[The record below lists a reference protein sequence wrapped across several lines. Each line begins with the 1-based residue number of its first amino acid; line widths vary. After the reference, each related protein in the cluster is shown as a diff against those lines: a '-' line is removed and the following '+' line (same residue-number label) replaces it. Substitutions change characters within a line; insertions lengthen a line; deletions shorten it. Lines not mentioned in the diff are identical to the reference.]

1 MFNSNLGDPLVYWL
15 FRILLL
21 IVLAYSG
28 YLISRLKEKEMK
40 LYWSLSIAPI
50 ILFSLFYGLRWMRGA
65 DYMHYVQDVEQGS
78 KSYYINDETEI
89 VYRWWCDL
97 CANLHI
103 APEVVFTIYAAL
115 FIGGIF
121 AVLRFY
127 KKAAVWTLPMTVLIT
142 GASVECHFRQY
153 FAVSFIL
160 YAFAFMLDKKR
171 LLAALS
177 FLLAYLIHSSTIFP
191 IALIL
196 VSYLYK
202 DKVRLKNIYLYILVA
217 VYLALYFFWDKSML
231 GPFATWL
238 SMLSFDSDSNFMRYV
253 DNADRWFT
261 DEGSLSFLKGTKS
274 AASSFLYIS
283 MKFASTL
290 ATIILGYL
298 AAKKDYRVLPMFV
311 CTYIANVFFI
321 LAGDIEIIDRIGKGC
336 QFFVPIL
343 LGVGLVYSDI
353 KRKYINYVYAVYL
366 MYFVFY
372 LTIRQIGDPGEFG
385 CAFIWDK

>member
-21 IVLAYSG
+21 GVLVYSG
-28 YLISRLKEKEMK
+28 YQISRLKETDVKK
-40 LYWSLSIAPI
+40 YWNLSIVPI

-65 DYMHYVQDVEQGS
+65 DYPHYAQDVEQGS

-103 APEVVFTIYAAL
+103 TPEVVFTIYAAL
-115 FIGGIF
+115 FIGGVF

-160 YAFAFMLDKKR
+160 FAFAFILDEKR
-171 LLAALS
+171 LLAALF
-177 FLLAYLIHSSTIFP
+177 FLLSYLIHSSTIFP

-202 DKVRLKNIYLYILVA
+202 DRVKLKNSYLYILVA
-217 VYLALYFFWDKSML
+217 AYLALYFFWDKSML

-238 SMLSFDSDSNFMRYV
+238 SMMSFDSDSNFMRYV
-253 DNADRWFT
+253 DDADRWFT

-274 AASSFLYIS
+274 AASSFLFVS

-290 ATIILGYL
+290 ATMILGYL
-298 AAKKDYRVLPMFV
+298 AAKKDSKILPLFV

-336 QFFVPIL
+336 QFFTPIL
-343 LGVGLVYSDI
+343 LGMGLAYSGI
-353 KRKYINYVYAVYL
+353 KRTSLKGVYIIYFI
-366 MYFVFY
+366 YFVFY
-372 LTIRQIGDPGEFG
+372 LTIRQFGDPGEFG